1 MALATADLAASFDET
16 ARRLDLSP
24 VLSAILL
31 NDTAFLGLVGMGEMM
46 LDTDHRWNED
56 SLNAPQ
62 VTGAEALDASDTTFD
77 IASGHGSR
85 LRVGAL
91 LMDIAAGK
99 SEIIQVTAISTD
111 QLTVVRGYGSSSGE
125 THADAAV
132 YHVIGSPVQEG
143 DETITDKS
151 KARSQKTQYPSIF
164 KETVKISGTREA
176 VTGNGIHPGVSSE
189 VKHQVMRRLDEM
201 KVQMNMSALFS
212 VISGDAGSD
221 TSYRSMK
228 GLREYLTAAN
238 GNNTS
243 TAEALSEDVLNLMV
257 RAAWDDGG
265 NPKDLVGHAEQL
277 TRASAFNAQRLRVA
291 PSDRVAGTFV
301 SKFLSSLGIELT
313 FTIDRWF
320 RKDEVALIQKEL
332 VWFAPLKG
340 RQLTMEPLARIGDAH
355 RWQLLAEGGLICKN
369 ALEAHAYHTNL
380 AVS

>member
-1 MALATADLAASFDET
+1 MALATADLAASFDQT
-16 ARRLDLSP
+16 AKKLDLSP
-24 VLSAILL
+24 VLFAILL
-31 NDTAFLGLVGMGEMM
+31 NDTAFLGLVGMGEMI

-62 VTGAEALDASDTTFD
+62 VTGAEAMDASETDLD
-77 IASGHGSR
+77 VASGDGAK

-99 SEIIQVTAISTD
+99 SEILQVTGISTD
-111 QLTVVRGYGSSSGE
+111 TLTVVRGYGSTSGE

-151 KARSQKTQYPSIF
+151 KARSQKTQYSQIF
-164 KETVKISGTREA
+164 KETVKVSGSLEA
-176 VTGNGIHPGVSSE
+176 VTNNGIHPGVASE
-189 VKHQVMRRLDEM
+189 VKHQVMRRLDEL
-201 KVQMNMSALFS
+201 KVQMNMSALMS
-212 VISGDAGSD
+212 VISSSAGSD
-221 TSYRSMK
+221 TVYRSMK
-228 GLREYLTAAN
+228 GLREYLTATN
-238 GNNTS
+238 GNSNS
-243 TAEALSEDVLNLMV
+243 TVEALSEDVLNAMV
-257 RAAWDDGG
+257 RLAWDDGG
-265 NPKDLVGHAEQL
+265 NPKDLIGHAEQL

-340 RQLTMEPLARIGDAH
+340 RQLTMEPLAKIGDAA
-355 RWQLLAEGGLICKN
+355 RWQLIAEGALICKN

-380 AVS
+380 TV